1 MDRFRWAERHDG
13 LITTDIARTSGQT
26 KRQLAADRASGRTR
40 SVRRGVAVVNG
51 TPPTWRQAVRA
62 VLLSCGDHVAA
73 SHWTALPL
81 LGSDSV
87 SYIDCIHVIADL
99 PRRVALEGVVA
110 HRSGLIEKG
119 DVVIRDG
126 MRCTSP
132 LRTVIDLSGSMSPY
146 ELGKVVDDL
155 LRRKLLQLD
164 ELRDRVG
171 RTRPAPGRSVAT
183 LRKVLAHRLPGYD
196 PGESELEARIVRI
209 IDAHALPQPAH
220 QHRVSYG
227 RRRYR
232 IDFAWPDRK
241 LYLEGNGFG
250 SHVLATDLDSDARRQ
265 NELVLDGWVP
275 IEITWRMSDTEI
287 ATTIRRFLALS
298 IKRL

>member
-1 MDRFRWAERHDG
+1 VV
-13 LITTDIARTSGQT
+13 SG
-26 KRQLAADRASGRTR
+26 A
-40 SVRRGVAVVNG
+40 
-51 TPPTWRQAVRA
+51 PPSWRQAVRA

-99 PRRVALEGVVA
+99 PHRIAMEGVIG
-110 HRSGLIEKG
+110 HRSGLIEHG

-132 LRTVIDLSGSMSPY
+132 LRSVIDLSGPMSAK

-164 ELRDRVG
+164 ALRDRVG

-183 LRKVLAHRLPGYD
+183 LRKVLADRLPGYD
-196 PGESELEARIVRI
+196 PGESELEARIVQI
-209 IDAHALPQPAH
+209 VDAHGLPQPAH

-227 RRRYR
+227 GQRYR

-250 SHVLATDLDSDARRQ
+250 SHMLATDLDSDARRQ
-265 NELVLDGWVP
+265 NDLVLDGWVP
-275 IEITWRMSDTEI
+275 IEITWRMSDSEI
-287 ATTIRRFLALS
+287 AATIRRFLALPT
-298 IKRL
+298 RRV